1 MKFLKNMA
9 ANVYNVI
16 WADDE
21 IDSLRR
27 DKSVV
32 SVMESQNVKLLDFA
46 HTSSELKEIL
56 TEKEDM
62 VDAVITDGNFDKK
75 RTTNFNDRSTSGIS
89 DVLTFISEFNRK
101 RTIPFFL
108 YSGKKKLLK
117 EKFTDGE
124 LDYFEQ
130 RGRIF
135 EKGNLDKMLIKIKE
149 EVDYINSTQF
159 RIRNKYAKEFEAAK
173 LIEGA
178 TENIERALLYLYEDC
193 SWKDTQDYF
202 NPARKIVER
211 IIDSCI
217 EMNLLPPHISLNT
230 AQKIL
235 QGALSD
241 YSISVPLMEK
251 PLAESLR
258 FFLSIT
264 QDGSHDAN
272 DLQLGVDQYARQN
285 QNVNLYLSILH
296 IAMDLL
302 LWHERMYKRFEK
314 NTARLWTCSFVFQG
328 KACLHSSGKYFYTGV
343 YQLENKNG
351 VLKDGD
357 EVGIRSSIPHKNAA
371 LKPAITDF
379 VYETNY
385 IVL

>member
-1 MKFLKNMA
+1 MKNMA

-21 IDSLRR
+21 IDSFRR

-56 TEKEDM
+56 MEKEDM

-75 RTTNFNDRSTSGIS
+75 RTINFNDRSTSGIS

-101 RTIPFFL
+101 RIIPFFL

-149 EVDYINSTQF
+149 EVDYINSVQF
-159 RIRNKYAKEFEAAK
+159 RIRNKYRKEFEAAK

-178 TENIERALLYLYEDC
+178 IENIERGLLYLYEDC
-193 SWKDTQDYF
+193 SWKDIQDYF

-211 IIDSCI
+211 IMDRCI
-217 EMNLLPPHISLNT
+217 EMNILPPHISLNT

-235 QGALSD
+235 QGTLSD
-241 YSISVPLMEK
+241 YSLSVPLMEK

-272 DLQLGVDQYARQN
+272 DLQLGVDQYVRQT

-302 LWHERMYKRFEK
+302 LWHERMHKRFEK
-314 NTARLWTCSFVFQG
+314 NTNRIWNCSFIYQG
-328 KACLHSSGKYFYTGV
+328 KVCLHPTGKLLYSGK

-351 VLKDGD
+351 KLKDGD
-357 EVGIRSSIPHKNAA
+357 SIGVRSSVPNKNSA
-371 LKPAITDF
+371 LKPAITEF
-379 VYETNY
+379 VFDTNY
-385 IVL
+385 IIL

>member
-1 MKFLKNMA
+1 MA

-32 SVMESQNVKLLDFA
+32 SVMESQNVNLLDFA

-75 RTTNFNDRSTSGIS
+75 RTINFNDRSTSGIS

-101 RTIPFFL
+101 RIIPFFL

-149 EVDYINSTQF
+149 EVDYVNSAQF
-159 RIRNKYAKEFEAAK
+159 RIRNKYAKEFESAK
-173 LIEGA
+173 LIDDA
-178 TENIERALLYLYEDC
+178 ERNLEKGLLYLYEGD

-217 EMNLLPPHISLNT
+217 EMKLLPPHISLNT

-241 YSISVPLMEK
+241 YSLSVPLMEK
-251 PLAESLR
+251 PLAESFR

-272 DLQLGVDQYARQN
+272 DLQLGVDQYVRQT

-302 LWHERMYKRFEK
+302 LWHERMYKKYEN
-314 NTARLWTCSFVFQG
+314 NTDRLWTCPFVYEG
-328 KACLHSSGKYFYTGV
+328 NVCLHPSGKFFHSGI
-343 YQLENKNG
+343 YQLENKKG
-351 VLKDGD
+351 DLKDGD
-357 EVGIRSSIPHKNAA
+357 KVGIRSSIPNKNAA

-379 VYETNY
+379 VFETNY
-385 IVL
+385 IIL

>member
-1 MKFLKNMA
+1 MKNMA

-21 IDSLRR
+21 IDSFRR

-56 TEKEDM
+56 MEKEDM

-75 RTTNFNDRSTSGIS
+75 RTINFNDRSTSGIS

-101 RTIPFFL
+101 RIIPFFL

-149 EVDYINSTQF
+149 EVDYINSVQF
-159 RIRNKYAKEFEAAK
+159 RIRNKYRKEFEAAK

-178 TENIERALLYLYEDC
+178 IENIERGLLYLYEDS
-193 SWKDTQDYF
+193 SWKDIQDYF

-211 IIDSCI
+211 IMDRCV
-217 EMNLLPPHISLNT
+217 EMNILPPHISLNT

-235 QGALSD
+235 QGTLSD
-241 YSISVPLMEK
+241 YSLSVPLMEK

-272 DLQLGVDQYARQN
+272 DLQLGVDQYVRQT

-302 LWHERMYKRFEK
+302 LWHERMHKRFEK
-314 NTARLWTCSFVFQG
+314 NTNRIWNCSFIYHG
-328 KACLHSSGKYFYTGV
+328 KVCLHPTGKLLYSGK

-351 VLKDGD
+351 KLKDGD
-357 EVGIRSSIPHKNAA
+357 SIGVRSSVPNKNSA
-371 LKPAITDF
+371 LKPAITEF
-379 VYETNY
+379 VFDTNY
-385 IVL
+385 IIL

>member
-1 MKFLKNMA
+1 MKNMA

-21 IDSLRR
+21 IDSFRR

-56 TEKEDM
+56 MEKEDM

-75 RTTNFNDRSTSGIS
+75 RTINFNDRSTSGIS

-101 RTIPFFL
+101 RIIPFFL

-149 EVDYINSTQF
+149 EVDYINSVQF
-159 RIRNKYAKEFEAAK
+159 RIRNKYRKEFEAAK

-178 TENIERALLYLYEDC
+178 IENIERGLLYLYEDS
-193 SWKDTQDYF
+193 SWKDIQDYF

-211 IIDSCI
+211 IMDRCI
-217 EMNLLPPHISLNT
+217 EMNILPPHISLNT

-235 QGALSD
+235 QGTLSD
-241 YSISVPLMEK
+241 YCLSVPLMEK

-272 DLQLGVDQYARQN
+272 DLQLGVDQYVRQT

-302 LWHERMYKRFEK
+302 LWHERMHKKYEN
-314 NTARLWTCSFVFQG
+314 NTNRLWTCSFVHQG
-328 KACLHSSGKYFYTGV
+328 IVCLHPSGKFFHSGKY
-343 YQLENKNG
+343 QLEKKNG
-351 VLKDGD
+351 ALKDGD
-357 EVGIRSSIPHKNAA
+357 MVGIRSSVPNKNAA
-371 LKPAITDF
+371 KIPAITDF

-385 IVL
+385 IIL

>member
-1 MKFLKNMA
+1 MKNMA

-21 IDSLRR
+21 IDSFRR

-56 TEKEDM
+56 MEKEDM

-75 RTTNFNDRSTSGIS
+75 RTINFNDRSTSGIS

-101 RTIPFFL
+101 RIIPFFL

-149 EVDYINSTQF
+149 EVDYINSVQF
-159 RIRNKYAKEFEAAK
+159 RIRNKYRKEFEAAK

-178 TENIERALLYLYEDC
+178 IENIERGLLYLYEDS
-193 SWKDTQDYF
+193 SWKDIQDYF

-211 IIDSCI
+211 IMDRCI
-217 EMNLLPPHISLNT
+217 EMNILPPHISLNT

-235 QGALSD
+235 QGTLSD
-241 YSISVPLMEK
+241 YSLSVPLMEK

-272 DLQLGVDQYARQN
+272 DLQLGVDQYVRQT

-302 LWHERMYKRFEK
+302 LWHERMHKKYEN
-314 NTARLWTCSFVFQG
+314 NTNRLWTCSFVHQG
-328 KACLHSSGKYFYTGV
+328 IVCLHPSGKFFHSGKY
-343 YQLENKNG
+343 QLEKKNG
-351 VLKDGD
+351 ALKDGD
-357 EVGIRSSIPHKNAA
+357 MVGIRSSVPNKNAA
-371 LKPAITDF
+371 KIPAITDF

-385 IVL
+385 IIL

>member
-1 MKFLKNMA
+1 MIFLKDMA

-27 DKSVV
+27 DNSVV

-56 TEKEDM
+56 AEKEDM

-75 RTTNFNDRSTSGIS
+75 RRINFNDRSTSGIS

-101 RTIPFFL
+101 RIIPFFL

-272 DLQLGVDQYARQN
+272 DLQLGVDQYVRQN

-328 KACLHSSGKYFYTGV
+328 KACLHSSGKYFTGV

-357 EVGIRSSIPHKNAA
+357 EVGIRSSIPNKNAA

>member
-1 MKFLKNMA
+1 MA

-75 RTTNFNDRSTSGIS
+75 RTINFNDRSTSGIS

-101 RTIPFFL
+101 RIIPFFL

-149 EVDYINSTQF
+149 EVDYVNSAQF

-178 TENIERALLYLYEDC
+178 TENLKRGLLYLYEDS
-193 SWKDTQDYF
+193 SWKSTQDYF
-202 NPARKIVER
+202 NPARKIFER
-211 IIDSCI
+211 MKGKCE
-217 EMNLLPPHISLNT
+217 EMNILPPGTSLNN
-230 AQKIL
+230 ASRYFSGIDKYIGL
-235 QGALSD
+235 IVD
-241 YSISVPLMEK
+241 FMPK
-251 PLAESLR
+251 PLAESL
-258 FFLSIT
+258 FYFLKIT
-264 QDGSHDAN
+264 QDGSHDDN
-272 DLQLGVDQYARQN
+272 DMSLGVDQYVRKN
-285 QNVNLYLSILH
+285 ENINLYRSILY
-296 IAMDLL
+296 ISMDLL
-302 LWHERMYKRFEK
+302 LWFEK
-314 NTARLWTCSFVFQG
+314 INKQYANNKQPLWKDKFIYEGKVCSNPYGGGFT
-328 KACLHSSGKYFYTGV
+328 SGIYELQKSK
-343 YQLENKNG
+343 E
-351 VLKDGD
+351 LKDGLTVRIYGS
-357 EVGIRSSIPHKNAA
+357 EPHKYQKG
-371 LKPAITDF
+371 LITEYVTAD
-379 VYETNY
+379 NY
-385 IVL
+385 RIVH

>member
-1 MKFLKNMA
+1 MA

-16 WADDE
+16 WADDQ
-21 IDSLRR
+21 IDSFRR
-27 DKSVV
+27 DNDVLNIMKLQTV
-32 SVMESQNVKLLDFA
+32 NLLDFA
-46 HTSSELKEIL
+46 HTSSELKEKL
-56 TEKEDM
+56 TEWEDM

-75 RTTNFNDRSTSGIS
+75 KTVDIVRSTSGIS
-89 DVLTFISEFNRK
+89 DVISFISDFNRK
-101 RTIPFFL
+101 KIIPFFL
-108 YSGKKKLLK
+108 YTGKKELLK

-124 LDYFEQ
+124 LDYFAK
-130 RGRIF
+130 RDRIF
-135 EKGNLDKMLIKIKE
+135 EKGSFSKMLVRIKE
-149 EVDYINSTQF
+149 EVDRINSPQF
-159 RIRNKYAKEFEAAK
+159 RIRNKYAREFEAAK
-173 LIEGA
+173 LIDGA
-178 TENIERALLYLYEDC
+178 PENLERGLLYLYKED
-193 SWKDTQDYF
+193 SWKDVEDYF

-211 IIDSCI
+211 IVDSCV
-217 EMNLLPPHISLNT
+217 EMNILPPHISLNT

-235 QGALSD
+235 QGTLSD
-241 YSISVPLMEK
+241 YSLSVPLMEK

-272 DLQLGVDQYARQN
+272 DLQLGVDQYVRQT

-302 LWHERMYKRFEK
+302 LWHERMHKKYEN
-314 NTARLWTCSFVFQG
+314 NTNRLWTCSFVHQG
-328 KACLHSSGKYFYTGV
+328 IVCLHPSGKFFHSGI

-357 EVGIRSSIPHKNAA
+357 MVGVRSSVPNKNAA
-371 LKPAITDF
+371 KMPAITKF

-385 IVL
+385 IIL

>member
-56 TEKEDM
+56 AEKEDM

-75 RTTNFNDRSTSGIS
+75 RTTYFNDRSTSGIS

-272 DLQLGVDQYARQN
+272 DLQLGVDQYVRQN

-357 EVGIRSSIPHKNAA
+357 EVGIRSSIPNKNAA

>member
-75 RTTNFNDRSTSGIS
+75 RTINFNDRSTSGIS

-149 EVDYINSTQF
+149 DVDYINSAQF
-159 RIRNKYAKEFEAAK
+159 RIRNKYAKEFESAK
-173 LIEGA
+173 LIDDA
-178 TENIERALLYLYEDC
+178 ERNLEKGLLYLYEGD

-217 EMNLLPPHISLNT
+217 KMNLLPPHISLNT

-272 DLQLGVDQYARQN
+272 DLQLGVDQYVRQT
-285 QNVNLYLSILH
+285 QNVNIYLSILH

-302 LWHERMYKRFEK
+302 LWHEKMYKTYEN
-314 NTARLWTCSFVFQG
+314 NTNRLWTCSFVYQG
-328 KACLHSSGKYFYTGV
+328 KVCLHPSGKFFRLGV
-343 YQLENKNG
+343 YQLENKSG
-351 VLKDGD
+351 ALKDGD
-357 EVGIRSSIPHKNAA
+357 EVGIRNSIPNKNAA

-379 VYETNY
+379 VFETSY
-385 IVL
+385 IIL

>member
-1 MKFLKNMA
+1 MIFLKDMA

-27 DKSVV
+27 DNSVV
-32 SVMESQNVKLLDFA
+32 SIMESQNVKLLDFA

-56 TEKEDM
+56 AEKEDM

-75 RTTNFNDRSTSGIS
+75 RSINFNDRSTSGIS

-101 RTIPFFL
+101 RIIPFFL

-202 NPARKIVER
+202 NPARKIVQR

-272 DLQLGVDQYARQN
+272 DLQLGVDQYVRQN

-357 EVGIRSSIPHKNAA
+357 EVGIRSSIPNKNAA

>member
-1 MKFLKNMA
+1 MKNMA

-21 IDSLRR
+21 IDSFCR

-56 TEKEDM
+56 MEKEDM

-75 RTTNFNDRSTSGIS
+75 RTINFNDRSTSGIS

-101 RTIPFFL
+101 RIIPFFL

-149 EVDYINSTQF
+149 EVDYINSVQF
-159 RIRNKYAKEFEAAK
+159 RIRNKYRKEFEAAK

-178 TENIERALLYLYEDC
+178 IENIERGLLYLYEDS
-193 SWKDTQDYF
+193 SWKDIQDYF

-211 IIDSCI
+211 IMDRCI
-217 EMNLLPPHISLNT
+217 EMNILPPHISLNT

-235 QGALSD
+235 QGTLSD
-241 YSISVPLMEK
+241 YSLSVPLMEK

-272 DLQLGVDQYARQN
+272 DLQLGVDQYVRQT

-302 LWHERMYKRFEK
+302 LWHERMHKKYEN
-314 NTARLWTCSFVFQG
+314 NTNRLWTCSFVHQG
-328 KACLHSSGKYFYTGV
+328 IVCLHPSGKFFHSGKY
-343 YQLENKNG
+343 QLEKKNG
-351 VLKDGD
+351 ALKDGD
-357 EVGIRSSIPHKNAA
+357 MVGIRSSVPNKNAA
-371 LKPAITDF
+371 KIPAITDF

-385 IVL
+385 IIL

>member
-56 TEKEDM
+56 AEKEDM

-272 DLQLGVDQYARQN
+272 DLQLGVDQYVRQN

-357 EVGIRSSIPHKNAA
+357 EVGIRSSIPNKNAA